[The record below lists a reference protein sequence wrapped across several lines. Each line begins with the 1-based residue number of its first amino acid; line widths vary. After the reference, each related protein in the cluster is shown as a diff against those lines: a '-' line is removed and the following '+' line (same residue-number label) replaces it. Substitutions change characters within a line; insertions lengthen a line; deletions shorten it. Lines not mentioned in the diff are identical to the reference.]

1 MGERSLKLCT
11 GFKLKRI
18 STNGDQNFSIFDS
31 AYRPFFIL
39 ATVSSLFYMILWTA
53 FYTFKLRLNFENI
66 SPTIWHAH
74 EMLFGYAIVVIAGFM
89 LTIEKYRFG
98 AFISKKSALLI
109 LLALWILARV
119 FISLTL
125 ITDISWRTGAV
136 LDCLFILILA
146 IRISY
151 PIIRGKDREKTALAA
166 HLAIITVSNIVF
178 YLGVLGVLPDG
189 QRWGVYSALFLI
201 ISIIV
206 LMGRMMIPLFIRNGL
221 DFSFMPRNWRVIDIL
236 SLFFF
241 VSFFIL
247 ELFFAGGKLVSII
260 AGILALIYTVRLYG
274 WYSNGIWRRPMLWV
288 LFVAY
293 AWIAVGFGLKFLSLY
308 FNIPELPALHSFT
321 YGGIGIMT
329 VGFMSRV
336 TLGHTGRNVFAPP
349 KIVFWIFAVLLV
361 GAIVRV
367 FFPLLDSGNYPLWI
381 AISQILWILSFLIFA
396 VVFLPMLWKP
406 SVEKRA

>member
-39 ATVSSLFYMILWTA
+39 ATVSSLFYMTLWTA
-53 FYTFKLRLNFENI
+53 FYTFKLKLNFENV
-66 SPTIWHAH
+66 SPTMWHAH

-98 AFISKKSALLI
+98 GLISKKSALII
-109 LLALWILARV
+109 LLILWILARV
-119 FISLTL
+119 SISLTL
-125 ITDISWRTGAV
+125 ITDISWKTGAV

-189 QRWGVYSALFLI
+189 QRWGVYSALFLV
-201 ISIIV
+201 ISIIL
-206 LMGRMMIPLFIRNGL
+206 LMGRMMIPLFIRSGL
-221 DFSFMPRNWRVIDIL
+221 EFKVEPRNWRVIDIL

-274 WYSNGIWRRPMLWV
+274 WYSSGIWRRPMLWV

-293 AWIAVGFGLKFLSLY
+293 AWIAIGFGLKFLSLY

-349 KIVFWIFAVLLV
+349 KIVFWIFTVLLA

-396 VVFLPMLWKP
+396 IVFLPMLWKP